1 MIKITS
7 FRLCCALLVAGTF
20 GVLAQSAVTDAA
32 IVEAVRRQAATIDL
46 RLKLEEAEG
55 ALARKDLP
63 VAAKLYEEA
72 YELVQKI
79 GSGIDAEQE
88 QTVKGLA
95 GVRMTL
101 AREAAKRGNYREAD
115 VQVTRVLKVSPKD
128 PDALAF
134 KRENDQDLKAQY
146 LRLPNPETEEQL
158 PGFKQERTDAAKLVQ
173 DGRLLLEH
181 GKLIEAEAKLNEALE
196 LDPSNR
202 AAAYY
207 RDLVKDARQRRA
219 AVRREAD
226 AKNAIVE
233 VDEAW
238 EIQTK
243 RDRLPQP
250 NPYARTN
257 LTYIGKGRQSIL
269 SKLDRIMVNEVRYP
283 GLPLSEVVA
292 DLYRIA
298 KQRDPDKRGI
308 NFLVDPNAPPVNPLY
323 QQYQPQ
329 QQFIDPTTGLP
340 VPQAAPTELEVE
352 VADIAIK
359 LDLALTDV
367 RLMDVLDAIVK
378 VAERPIKYSIEE
390 YAVIFSLKGQDVQSL
405 VSRVFKVDPNTFYQ
419 GLESVGAYAFG
430 DVETSSGSGGS
441 GGGSRGGGSSRGGGG
456 QGGGNQDY
464 GATVPRVNVAGY
476 SGGGGGQQGG
486 GGGSG
491 GLSFITRTNNMEEVS
506 AAVRNYFLAL
516 GVDLNP
522 PKALFWND
530 RAGKLIVYATQ
541 NDLDIIQSAIEV
553 LNEAPPQVNI
563 KVKFA
568 EVTQNDA
575 KALGFDW
582 YLGNWVIGKSGL
594 QGGTAPSLSGRPTTA
609 NPSGSFPGGDFPQW
623 TVGGGDTTG
632 GQTGGGQTGGGQI
645 TSGQGLS
652 TLIPPAA
659 SDSLLTSGL
668 RNSANAPALATFT
681 GILTDPQFRM
691 VIKAL
696 EQRDGA
702 ELLTAPEVTTLSGRQ
717 AQVQMVDVRT
727 IVTGVDLNQ
736 TQGGGGGYGG
746 GGYGGGG
753 AGAVGSQLNYYTQ
766 PLPFG
771 PVLDVLPS
779 VSSDGYTIQMTLI
792 PTVTEFVGYD
802 EQYAQKFVPQ
812 AQSVSG
818 GVAAGIPI
826 TGQLPLPIFRV
837 RQVTTTAIVWDGQTI
852 ALGGLI
858 SESVTKLRDKV
869 PVLGD
874 LPYLGRLFRSES
886 EETRKKNLMVFV
898 TPTIIDPAGNR
909 VNLDEELPFAQTTI
923 PVQPASAA
931 DQ

>member
-1 MIKITS
+1 
-7 FRLCCALLVAGTF
+7 
-20 GVLAQSAVTDAA
+20 
-32 IVEAVRRQAATIDL
+32 
-46 RLKLEEAEG
+46 
-55 ALARKDLP
+55 
-63 VAAKLYEEA
+63 
-72 YELVQKI
+72 
-79 GSGIDAEQE
+79 
-88 QTVKGLA
+88 
-95 GVRMTL
+95 
-101 AREAAKRGNYREAD
+101 
-115 VQVTRVLKVSPKD
+115 
-128 PDALAF
+128 
-134 KRENDQDLKAQY
+134 
-146 LRLPNPETEEQL
+146 
-158 PGFKQERTDAAKLVQ
+158 
-173 DGRLLLEH
+173 
-181 GKLIEAEAKLNEALE
+181 
-196 LDPSNR
+196 
-202 AAAYY
+202 
-207 RDLVKDARQRRA
+207 
-219 AVRREAD
+219 
-226 AKNAIVE
+226 
-233 VDEAW
+233 
-238 EIQTK
+238 
-243 RDRLPQP
+243 
-250 NPYARTN
+250 
-257 LTYIGKGRQSIL
+257 
-269 SKLDRIMVNEVRYP
+269 
-283 GLPLSEVVA
+283 
-292 DLYRIA
+292 
-298 KQRDPDKRGI
+298 
-308 NFLVDPNAPPVNPLY
+308 
-323 QQYQPQ
+323 
-329 QQFIDPTTGLP
+329 
-340 VPQAAPTELEVE
+340 
-352 VADIAIK
+352 
-359 LDLALTDV
+359 
-367 RLMDVLDAIVK
+367 
-378 VAERPIKYSIEE
+378 
-390 YAVIFSLKGQDVQSL
+390 
-405 VSRVFKVDPNTFYQ
+405 
-419 GLESVGAYAFG
+419 
-430 DVETSSGSGGS
+430 
-441 GGGSRGGGSSRGGGG
+441 
-456 QGGGNQDY
+456 
-464 GATVPRVNVAGY
+464 
-476 SGGGGGQQGG
+476 
-486 GGGSG
+486 
-491 GLSFITRTNNMEEVS
+491 
-506 AAVRNYFLAL
+506 
-516 GVDLNP
+516 
-522 PKALFWND
+522 
-530 RAGKLIVYATQ
+530 
-541 NDLDIIQSAIEV
+541 
-553 LNEAPPQVNI
+553 
-563 KVKFA
+563 VKFA

-923 PVQPASAA
+923 PVQPAPAA